1 MNEQLD
7 KFCQMLV
14 SEFINGVNSGKSKTE
29 LRKTL
34 NDYLKQKIKTEKLM
48 RWEGVVLA
56 DRIMELIKVS
66 GHTMC

>member
-34 NDYLKQKIKTEKLM
+34 NDYLKKN
-48 RWEGVVLA
+48 RN
-56 DRIMELIKVS
+56 
-66 GHTMC
+66 